1 MGARK
6 DGDEESFREKLVS
19 WGAAFVRL
27 IWGTGMRRKSFILDT
42 VSVHPHFF
50 E

>member
-27 IWGTGMRRKSFILDT
+27 IGRSIYG
-42 VSVHPHFF
+42 
-50 E
+50 EQG